1 MHQRSQA
8 CVLIVDDE
16 RDFCLTLKM
25 VLRLEGYDVVTS
37 PDGVDAL
44 ACLRGG
50 LHPCLILLD
59 MMMPRM
65 NGPQF
70 REEQVRDPALR
81 EIPVIVLTGGGDP
94 VLRQAAALGLM
105 AIRKPVDLAALLSEV
120 ERFCG
125 SREKARPP

>member
-1 MHQRSQA
+1 MSQRSQA

-16 RDFCLTLKM
+16 RDFCLTLQM
-25 VLRLEGYDVVTS
+25 VLSLEGYDVVTS
-37 PDGVDAL
+37 RDGVDAL

-50 LHPCLILLD
+50 LHPCLILLI
-59 MMMPRM
+59 PRM
-65 NGPQF
+65 NGAQF
-70 REEQVRDPALR
+70 REEQVRDATLR

-94 VLRQAAALGLM
+94 ILRQVATLGLM

-125 SREKARPP
+125 SRENARPP